1 MRWITWFYPG
11 INVKRWL
18 FLFTIGVL
26 LCAFGLAF
34 LFNFQIMGALEE
46 LVFQLTYATTGKYSN
61 VLVVL
66 VGGLFVLFGLGFM
79 IYGTRKT
86 IKSVVTAVMPEQS
99 GSLMEK
105 VFVQRKLTHG
115 PAITVVGGGTGLST
129 LLRGMKYITN
139 NCTAVVTSADDGG
152 SSGRL
157 RKELGI
163 IPPGDLRNCLT
174 ALADREPL
182 MERLMQYRFKGDSP
196 LAGHCFGNLFIAAM
210 AEAEGGMEEG
220 LNATSQILK
229 VRGRV
234 IPSTLEDIQ
243 LQAEMSDGT
252 IVSGE
257 SKIPEARKRIKK
269 MLMKPAN
276 ASASK
281 GAVDAILKSDVLI
294 FGPGSLYTS
303 VIPNLLVEEI
313 REAILKSDAVKIYVC
328 NVMTQPGETDGYGAF
343 EHVRALIDHMGHQ
356 FLDYVIVNDQKITTE
371 QLKQYYAEGS
381 MPVTP
386 DVEKIRKLGITVVP
400 ASLISKDDLVRH
412 EPRKLARALIM
423 LIYRLRL
430 FGKGV
435 QFFDYIFMRHGLNT
449 MDKDVRARF
458 KK

>member
-1 MRWITWFYPG
+1 MRWITWLYPG

-86 IKSVVTAVMPEQS
+86 IKSVVTAVMPDQS

-343 EHVRALIDHMGHQ
+343 EHVRVLIDHMGHQ